1 MEIAIIFAVL
11 TGIFAGVAYQLW
23 LRNLNYR
30 QRIFELTD
38 GQECSN
44 LLRVTTLSPPPPP
57 PPKETTITA
66 LMELD
71 CKRMDEWR
79 DELGNHYRT
88 DLTDVSTA
96 WHVCKLDE
104 EGKAIFPINIPADI
118 AVKLFGQMSKHLY
131 RKLERHKFSMKKGPD
146 RFEFHGQEFDAVIEN
161 DQVMVTDK
169 ETGKTIKREKR

>member
-1 MEIAIIFAVL
+1 MAENIMIIVLVAVIIGL
-11 TGIFAGVAYQLW
+11 LFVINHILGVKEH
-23 LRNLNYR
+23 YR
-30 QRIFELTD
+30 CRVFELTN
-38 GQECSN
+38 GEEGSN
-44 LLRVTTLSPPPPP
+44 LVKVIPSTPPPPA

-118 AVKLFGQMSKHLY
+118 AVNLFGRMSKHLY

-146 RFEFHGQEFDAVIEN
+146 IP
-161 DQVMVTDK
+161 
-169 ETGKTIKREKR
+169 

>member
-1 MEIAIIFAVL
+1 MAENIMIIVLVAVIIGL
-11 TGIFAGVAYQLW
+11 LFVINHIFGVKEH
-23 LRNLNYR
+23 YR
-30 QRIFELTD
+30 CRVFELTN
-38 GQECSN
+38 GEEGSN
-44 LLRVTTLSPPPPP
+44 LVKVIPSTPPPPA

-118 AVKLFGQMSKHLY
+118 AVNLFGRMSKHLY

-146 RFEFHGQEFDAVIEN
+146 IP
-161 DQVMVTDK
+161 
-169 ETGKTIKREKR
+169 